1 MAGTS
6 TNRIGSTASCDTE
19 TPTSI
24 EDYFRVAAIEGG
36 HDKDENRV
44 EQLTI
49 NCSYMKNAV
58 EWRVRA
64 AETITHPRENTI

>member
-24 EDYFRVAAIEGG
+24 EHYFRVATIEGG
-36 HDKDENRV
+36 LDKDENRV
-44 EQLTI
+44 EQLAI
-49 NCSYMKNAV
+49 DCS
-58 EWRVRA
+58 
-64 AETITHPRENTI
+64 

>member
-24 EDYFRVAAIEGG
+24 EHYFRVATTEGG
-36 HDKDENRV
+36 LDKDENRV
-44 EQLTI
+44 EQLAI
-49 NCSYMKNAV
+49 DCS
-58 EWRVRA
+58 
-64 AETITHPRENTI
+64 